1 MGAKVKQPILS
12 RDFLAENRLVENYA
26 GRFLTQIQ
34 TDLFIPADNRTRQ
47 TDSVNH
53 VQADQKVRQL
63 LRDFPRVTQVS
74 SSGYSKLR
82 PQHGVYHEIN
92 TGNAQPSRSRAR
104 PLFGKKRAAAEREF
118 RAMERAGI
126 VAAARAAPGLR
137 HSTWSR
143 SPALIAG

>member
-1 MGAKVKQPILS
+1 M
-12 RDFLAENRLVENYA
+12 AENRLVENYA

-53 VQADQKVRQL
+53 VQADRKVRQL

-92 TGNAQPSRSRAR
+92 TGNAQPSRSLVR

-118 RAMERAGI
+118 RAME
-126 VAAARAAPGLR
+126 
-137 HSTWSR
+137 
-143 SPALIAG
+143 